1 MRARL
6 RAIAPPLA
14 LLAAAIGLWQLLV
27 WALDVPDWLFPAPS
41 AIAADFG
48 RDGGLLAR
56 NGWVTLVE
64 VLLGYAVA
72 VIGGIALG
80 VLLHA
85 SEALR
90 RALYPIL
97 LASQTVP
104 VVVLAPI
111 LAIALGYDLAPKL
124 AIVAL
129 VCFFPIVVGAVD
141 GLRSVD
147 EQYRRMMLTLDASR
161 VAVFRR
167 VEFPASLPSLF
178 SGLRVA
184 AAYAAVGAVF
194 GEWSGASAGLGYVML
209 QAAPA
214 LETARIFAAIAILSA
229 MSLALFAL
237 VSLAERAAA
246 PWAREEQTRAA

>member
-1 MRARL
+1 MTRR
-6 RAIAPPLA
+6 IVPPLV
-14 LLAAAIGLWQLLV
+14 LLAASAGLWELLV
-27 WALDVPDWLFPAPS
+27 RVLDVPDWLFPAPS

-56 NGWVTLVE
+56 HGWVTLRE
-64 VLLGYAVA
+64 VLLGYVLAA
-72 VIGGIALG
+72 TGGIAIA
-80 VLLHA
+80 VVLHA
-85 SEALR
+85 SHAVH

-124 AIVAL
+124 AIVGL
-129 VCFFPIVVGAVD
+129 VCFFPVVVGAVD
-141 GLRSVD
+141 GLAAAD
-147 EQYRRMMLTLDASR
+147 EQYRRLMLTLDASR
-161 VAVFRR
+161 LALFRR

-194 GEWSGASAGLGYVML
+194 GEWAGASEGLGYLMQ

-214 LETARIFAAIAILSA
+214 LDTPRIFAAIAVLSA
-229 MSLALFAL
+229 MSLGLFAL
-237 VSLAERAAA
+237 VSLAERIAA
-246 PWAREEQTRAA
+246 PWAREERRAA

>member
-1 MRARL
+1 MSARRIL
-6 RAIAPPLA
+6 PPLV
-14 LLAAAIGLWQLLV
+14 LLAVAAALWELLV
-27 WALDVPDWLFPAPS
+27 RVLDVPDWLFPAPS

-56 NGWVTLVE
+56 HGWVTLRE
-64 VLLGYAVA
+64 VLLGYALA
-72 VIGGIALG
+72 AAGGIAIA

-85 SEALR
+85 SQALR

-129 VCFFPIVVGAVD
+129 VCFFPVVVGAVD
-141 GLRSVD
+141 GLAAAD
-147 EQYRRMMLTLDASR
+147 EQYRRLMLTLDASR
-161 VAVFRR
+161 LSLFRR

-178 SGLRVA
+178 SGLRIA

-194 GEWSGASAGLGYVML
+194 GEWSGASEGLGYLMQ

-214 LETARIFAAIAILSA
+214 LDTPRIFAAIAVLSA
-229 MSLALFAL
+229 MSLGLFAL
-237 VSLAERAAA
+237 VTLVERVAA
-246 PWAREEQTRAA
+246 PWAREERRAA

>member
-1 MRARL
+1 MRARP

-56 NGWVTLVE
+56 NGWVTLRE
-64 VLLGYAVA
+64 VLLGYAIA
-72 VIGGIALG
+72 VGGGVALG

-85 SEALR
+85 SQVLR

-161 VAVFRR
+161 VAIFRR

-229 MSLALFAL
+229 MSLALFTL